1 MTEIIIRGLGIFL
14 SGILWRMGGDEKY
27 PKAIRRF
34 GVPIIIVG
42 INLIYQNW
50 LSLISLPLLMGA
62 YSLGY
67 GESSTLT
74 KWFKNKYI
82 VRGICGLLYSLAG
95 IPILWGNYWAMGYHI
110 LLVTSFVCLS
120 GNQKFQYNDKREEM
134 GIGMVNGL
142 MVLL

>member
-14 SGILWRMGGDEKY
+14 CGLLWRIGGSDDF
-27 PKAIRRF
+27 PKAVRRF
-34 GVPIIIVG
+34 GVPIVIVG
-42 INLIYQNW
+42 INLVYGNY

-67 GESSTLT
+67 GINSTLT
-74 KWFKNKYI
+74 KLLKNPYL
-82 VRGICGLLYSLAG
+82 VRGVCGLLYSLAG
-95 IPILWGNYWAMGYHI
+95 IPILWGNWWAMGYHI

-120 GNQKFQYNDKREEM
+120 GNQKFQYNDKREELS
-134 GIGMVNGL
+134 IGMVNGL